1 MTLKSIQEYGP
12 KFQVKVLSSLLTH
25 KEFLVNIYDILNEED
40 FNNQAHRWIV
50 KEILKYYDKY
60 HTVPSL
66 DILKV
71 EVKKI
76 ENEVLQL
83 SIKDQ
88 LREAYIASD
97 EDLKYVQEE
106 FTGFCKNQQLK
117 KALLSSVDLL
127 KAGDYDSIK
136 IMVEEALKAGA
147 DKNIGHEYNLDIET
161 RYRED
166 NRKPVATPWD
176 RINELLQ
183 GGLGQGDFGLI
194 FGNPGGGKSWSL
206 VALGGHAVRMGYNVL
221 HYTLELGEDYVGRRY
236 DAFFTKV
243 PVNHITKH
251 QDKVEEIIP
260 QIPGKLVIKEFP
272 MGKATIHT
280 VESHIR
286 KCSDLDLKPDLVLI
300 DYVDLLSSKRKNVDR
315 KYEIDD
321 IYTSTKGLARELNIP
336 IWSVSQVN
344 RAGAKDD
351 VIEGDKAAGSYD
363 KIMITDFCLSLSRKA
378 KDKING
384 TGRFH
389 VMKNRYGMDGL
400 TYGVKADTSTGH
412 FEVHDYDE
420 DEELVTSSKPVNP
433 NSNLDSF
440 DLQQLNS
447 QFKLL

>member
-206 VALGGHAVRMGYNVL
+206 VALGG
-221 HYTLELGEDYVGRRY
+221 T
-236 DAFFTKV
+236 
-243 PVNHITKH
+243 
-251 QDKVEEIIP
+251 
-260 QIPGKLVIKEFP
+260 
-272 MGKATIHT
+272 
-280 VESHIR
+280 
-286 KCSDLDLKPDLVLI
+286 CC
-300 DYVDLLSSKRKNVDR
+300 KN
-315 KYEIDD
+315 
-321 IYTSTKGLARELNIP
+321 GL
-336 IWSVSQVN
+336 
-344 RAGAKDD
+344 
-351 VIEGDKAAGSYD
+351 
-363 KIMITDFCLSLSRKA
+363 
-378 KDKING
+378 
-384 TGRFH
+384 
-389 VMKNRYGMDGL
+389 
-400 TYGVKADTSTGH
+400 
-412 FEVHDYDE
+412 
-420 DEELVTSSKPVNP
+420 
-433 NSNLDSF
+433 
-440 DLQQLNS
+440 
-447 QFKLL
+447 